1 MSVSLAARIAFVL
14 GATND
19 TRVLELP
26 KLERQHPVR
35 DRWIVP
41 AQIAE
46 PFRAVLEPFRAVLE
60 VIEEQ
65 RRPAPA
71 QHLHH
76 FFDRTARDEVFH
88 GEDWLQKC
96 A

>member
-46 PFRAVLEPFRAVLE
+46 PFRAVLE